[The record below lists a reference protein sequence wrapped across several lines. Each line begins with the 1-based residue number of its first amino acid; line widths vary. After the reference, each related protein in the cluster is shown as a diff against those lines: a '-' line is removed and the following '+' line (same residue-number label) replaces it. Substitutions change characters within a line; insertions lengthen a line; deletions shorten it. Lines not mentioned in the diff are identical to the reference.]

1 MDRELSYVGRDLE
14 AMSFAENYHRWIL
27 SVFAPYLGTRLVEVG
42 AGSGSF
48 SGLLAGRSFQT
59 LTLVEPSR
67 EMFEQL
73 QQRVQTLDAP
83 GRIKTVEAVFVDVA
97 AEIKSSER
105 PDSIIYVN
113 VLEHIADDEEEL
125 RTAHCTLA
133 RGGRLFLFV
142 PALRWLH
149 GSFDDHIGHHR
160 RYTLGD
166 LTGKCRRAGFEIVR
180 AHYFDALG
188 VAPWWI
194 KYRLFK
200 SERMEPAAVKFYD
213 KYVVPVAQR
222 IESVI
227 PAKIGKNIILVAE
240 KTAD

>member
-1 MDRELSYVGRDLE
+1 MNRELSYVGRDLE
-14 AMSFAENYHRWIL
+14 AMLFAGNYHRWIL
-27 SVFAPYLGTRLVEVG
+27 SVFAPYLGARLVEVG

-48 SGLLAGRSFQT
+48 SELLAGRSFQT
-59 LTLVEPSR
+59 LTLVEPSG
-67 EMFEQL
+67 EMFEL
-73 QQRVQTLDAP
+73 LRQRVQTLDAA
-83 GRIKTVEAVFVDVA
+83 GRIKTLKAVFADVA

-125 RTAHCTLA
+125 RVIHGTLA

-142 PALRWLH
+142 PALPWLY
-149 GSFDDHIGHHR
+149 GSFDNHIGHHR
-160 RYTLGD
+160 RYTLED
-166 LTGKCRRAGFEIVR
+166 LTDKCRRAGFRVVH
-180 AHYFDALG
+180 AHYFDLLG

-200 SERMEPAAVKFYD
+200 SKWMEPTAVKFYD
-213 KYVVPVAQR
+213 KYVVPAAQR
-222 IESVI
+222 IENMI
-227 PAKIGKNIILVAE
+227 PPKIGKNIILVGE